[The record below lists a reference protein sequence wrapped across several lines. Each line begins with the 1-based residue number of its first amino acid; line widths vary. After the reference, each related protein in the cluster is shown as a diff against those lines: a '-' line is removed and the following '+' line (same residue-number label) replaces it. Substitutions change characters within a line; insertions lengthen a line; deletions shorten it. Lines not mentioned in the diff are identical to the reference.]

1 MLKTLKIINRSLNNS
16 KLSSFLTLKRTVYR
30 SVYDHSDKIAV
41 IDDNGRYS
49 YKNLISASF
58 QLSNKLLKSI
68 PSGKL
73 KGERIAFLCNQDV
86 SYVLAQWSCWLNHS
100 VCVPLCKD
108 HPAKVLEYYI
118 KDSKASIL
126 ISTSNFE
133 NVLKPLAEKFKI
145 PLIVLNKDDLKMKND
160 KIEKD
165 LDIFSNSKED
175 ALILYTSGTTGPPK
189 GVVHT
194 VSSLKAQMDAMIE
207 SWRWETKDTLL
218 NVLPLHHVH
227 GIVNCVMTPLY
238 NGSTLVM
245 DQKFDAATTW
255 NHLLND
261 KDPSI
266 SVFMAVPTIY
276 VKLIEQY
283 KKSGWTSKDVEQIRK
298 MRLFVSEQFG
308 MSEAGRVLSNTID
321 GKKLPG
327 RVGLPMPN
335 MTIRL
340 TQKDDNNNEKIV
352 AEGTLEKVKI
362 FEKGDH
368 KDGNVSGELHVK
380 GDMVEYEMANNTFK
394 IMGRTSVDIIKSGG
408 YKISALDIE
417 AVLLHHPSISE
428 CVVLGVPDAQWG
440 EKVTAIIVLN
450 QNAEKLSLDQIRE
463 YCKKKL
469 PAYSCPTNL
478 KIVDA
483 FERNAVGKINKK
495 ELRQKLFPTSK

>member
-1 MLKTLKIINRSLNNS
+1 
-16 KLSSFLTLKRTVYR
+16 
-30 SVYDHSDKIAV
+30 
-41 IDDNGRYS
+41 
-49 YKNLISASF
+49 
-58 QLSNKLLKSI
+58 LSNKLLKSI

-298 MRLFVSEQFG
+298 MRLFVSGSAALPESIFKQWKELTHFEILEQFG

-380 GDMVEYEMANNTFK
+380 GPTLFKYYFNKEDVTKKSFDKDGFFATGDMVEYEMANNTFK